1 MQKSARV
8 VSKNITILNFDLVNV
23 SFAKQCVDLYPPC
36 KYQKSAIF
44 LSSSEGRNIFP
55 MFNIQK
61 CTYLEIFFGFYSCLD
76 IKKVLSLSCGVIK
89 VVQVLLQW
97 KVKFFATI
105 AYLFPHLQMTYRLRA
120 KFVCLSISFIMLLGN
135 ILIKVFMV

>member
-1 MQKSARV
+1 MHESARV
-8 VSKNITILNFDLVNV
+8 VSKNTTILNFDLVNV
-23 SFAKQCVDLYPPC
+23 SFAKQCFVLYPPC

-44 LSSSEGRNIFP
+44 LSSSKGRNIFP

-97 KVKFFATI
+97 IVKFFATI
-105 AYLFPHLQMTYRLRA
+105 AYRFPHIQVTYQLNA
-120 KFVCLSISFIMLLGN
+120 KFVCLLFIMLHGN